1 MTLSRFLGIS
11 LRILLLAIVVVMA
24 IAWVTGDPRFDLNIG
39 NLGVHAN
46 SAGPASVPAKRSDP
60 ACLQTE
66 AGMKMLAKP
75 AAHAIRVR
83 NPNTGKCSWE
93 H

>member
-1 MTLSRFLGIS
+1 MTLSRFFGLALRVALLVLLVGFIGAWLTGSLRFNLGI
-11 LRILLLAIVVVMA
+11 
-24 IAWVTGDPRFDLNIG
+24 G
-39 NLGVHAN
+39 NWNVQLN
-46 SAGPASVPAKRSDP
+46 SAADTSVSAKRSDP
-60 ACLQTE
+60 ACLQAE